1 MVRRPDTSKP
11 PSSPATAGP
20 VFVDGSG
27 RRLRRVRLFGA
38 VVLAGVVLYLA
49 MIATAFIG
57 GSDVAM
63 PFLPYGA
70 ADAANRPVPTTAPAP
85 DPVQPGPAQPDAPAA
100 SDSPS
105 PTEATEATEA
115 ADPSPSPTAAPEAAE
130 PAADAPGRSE
140 SAPGQTNSPEPPA
153 PPRP

>member
-11 PSSPATAGP
+11 VSPPATAGP
-20 VFVDGSG
+20 IFVDGSG
-27 RRLRRVRLFGA
+27 RRLRRVRVFGA
-38 VVLAGVVLYLA
+38 VVLAGVALYLA

-63 PFLPYGA
+63 PFLPNGA

-85 DPVQPGPAQPDAPAA
+85 DPVQPGLSQPDAPAA

-105 PTEATEATEA
+105 PPEATEA
-115 ADPSPSPTAAPEAAE
+115 ADPSPSPTAAPEADE

-153 PPRP
+153 PSRP